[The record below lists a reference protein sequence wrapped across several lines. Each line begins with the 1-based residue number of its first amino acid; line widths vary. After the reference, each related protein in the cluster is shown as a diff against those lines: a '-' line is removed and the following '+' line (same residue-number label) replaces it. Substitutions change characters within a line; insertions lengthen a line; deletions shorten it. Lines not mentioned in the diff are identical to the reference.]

1 VKALAAVVMVAAGLV
16 PDVAIHPG
24 AVVAGGGTRAVGW
37 TAAAEAAAAK
47 SDGVLN
53 VAYRD
58 GFLTVYCAN
67 TALDQVFERV
77 EATTG
82 IRVVLENQSVRKCR
96 PTAIRRR
103 PLDWALERL
112 LTDHGFSYVLVLAPN
127 DDIVTVRVFDTGERI
142 QRAPPSP
149 VRRMPGRLWRWPGIR
164 AKPGVRW

>member
-1 VKALAAVVMVAAGLV
+1 MVTAGVVPG
-16 PDVAIHPG
+16 VAIHPG

-58 GFLTVYCAN
+58 GFLTVYCSN

-82 IRVVLENQSVRKCR
+82 IRIVPEKQSVRKCR
-96 PTAIRRR
+96 RTAIRRR
-103 PLDWALERL
+103 PLEWALERL

-127 DDIVTVRVFDTGERI
+127 DDIVTVRIFDTGERI

-149 VRRMPGRLWRWPGIR
+149 VRRIPGSLRRWPWIR
-164 AKPGVRW
+164 WRPEGRR